1 MPTEYHLQK
10 RGLAIWQYVTWY
22 ETYEEAKKN
31 FDGEP
36 EIIQIK
42 IHMEIQ

>member
-22 ETYEEAKKN
+22 ETYKGPGCQPVVKTV
-31 FDGEP
+31 
-36 EIIQIK
+36 
-42 IHMEIQ
+42 